1 LEELIEYILG
11 GCDFLE
17 QPAKKF
23 YKQCNICL
31 TEGFVM
37 INEGNLRE
45 TFAALVNCINIYNS
59 TAVHSVAARMISKY
73 RNHLSALNRLLA
85 EISIGEIALIID
97 IYLEYLYY
105 PKDGGRYNSQLRFF
119 WIGKEGLTP
128 IAGIIAANCKVYQ
141 ITWYEELKR
150 RLYEYYDTLVNTGD
164 DFQWG
169 EKLTNL
175 YVILDI
181 LLADQDPR
189 SLEILD
195 EFRDNRDKL
204 PYFIGKQDFFDT
216 LEKSLQGNC
225 NYFKTQ

>member
-1 LEELIEYILG
+1 
-11 GCDFLE
+11 
-17 QPAKKF
+17 
-23 YKQCNICL
+23 
-31 TEGFVM
+31 M

-45 TFAALVNCINIYNS
+45 TFAVMVNCINIYNS
-59 TAVHSVAARMISKY
+59 TAELSVAASMINKY
-73 RNHLSALNRLLA
+73 RNYLSVLSQLLA
-85 EISIGEIALIID
+85 EISVSEIALIID

-105 PKDGGRYNSQLRFF
+105 PKDGRRYNSQLRFF
-119 WIGKEGLTP
+119 WIGKEDLTP
-128 IAGIIAANCKVYQ
+128 IAGIIAANCKVCQ

-150 RLYEYYDTLVNTGD
+150 RLYDCYNTLVKTGD

-169 EKLTNL
+169 ERLTNL
-175 YVILDI
+175 YVVLDL
-181 LLADQDPR
+181 LLADRDPR
-189 SLEILD
+189 SQKILD